1 MFETKA
7 VFERKPT
14 ELIGRACIVEKVI
27 SLTDSELEDYRINMM
42 REQPFIQE
50 NVDLM
55 YNDNGVYHCLLVV
68 GETSPDGI
76 LIEAEGYS
84 YARYAAFLPNARIIV
99 QSEQQ
104 RHYYLESPALR
115 SLCEKLERCVDK
127 TLQSIAESGQAER
140 DISYEEISRETGIN
154 VEFNDAILTVFHEM
168 LLERKEVTA
177 LEVSE
182 TGFLLTASGELD
194 HGTESMVLPC
204 LKDLLACKWED
215 IHLIHDEIDND
226 PATIVELSN
235 STLTAAGREDW
246 ADILNAKVKRI
257 YTGIYGL
264 QIELSGVR
272 ASRLDEFSH
281 MLAGYCSVEDYE
293 LWVSEEEDPCQKM
306 NQ

>member
-1 MFETKA
+1 MLETKA

-27 SLTDSELEDYRINMM
+27 SLADSELEDYCMNMM
-42 REQPFIQE
+42 REQSFIQE

-68 GETSPDGI
+68 GENNPDGI

-84 YARYAAFLPNARIIV
+84 FARYAAFLPNARILV

-104 RHYYLESPALR
+104 KHDDSGSPALR
-115 SLCEKLERCVDK
+115 SLCEKLGRCVDK

-140 DISYEEISRETGIN
+140 DISYVELSRNTGIN
-154 VEFNDAILTVFHEM
+154 VEFNDAIHTALHEM

-182 TGFLLTASGELD
+182 NGFHLTTSGEQN
-194 HGTESMVLPC
+194 HGTESRGLMRF
-204 LKDLLACKWED
+204 KDLLACKWED
-215 IHLIHDEIDND
+215 IHLVHDEIDND
-226 PATIVELSN
+226 PATIVELSD
-235 STLTAAGREDW
+235 STLTAAGREAW
-246 ADILNAKVKRI
+246 ADILDSKVKRI

-264 QIELSGVR
+264 QMELTGVK

-281 MLAGYCSVEDYE
+281 MLAGYCSVTDYE
-293 LWVSEEEDPCQKM
+293 KWVATDEGQCQKM
-306 NQ
+306 EQ